1 MALGLFR
8 RRARDP
14 EETAALA
21 RVEEWVRA
29 ALGTDGGEILVRQIV
44 CPDPGCTDIQT
55 IVLVSPPG
63 RKSAAVSL
71 NGEARTLSEI
81 DVRAALATL
90 GL

>member
-8 RRARDP
+8 RRERDP
-14 EETAALA
+14 EERAGLA
-21 RVEEWVRA
+21 RVEAWARA
-29 ALGTDGGEILVRQIV
+29 ALGEGGGDILVRQIV

-55 IVLVSPPG
+55 IVLITPPG

-71 NGEARTLSEI
+71 NGEARALTEI

-90 GL
+90 GF